1 MSHPGDF
8 DADGPLTGIRVID
21 FTMAFAGPLATM
33 LLADMGADVIKIED
47 ISRPESL
54 EMMRISLN
62 RNKRSVSAN
71 LKTPEGLQV
80 ARDLIATG
88 QVVVSSFRPGV
99 MAGFGLGADDLLAA
113 RPDLIWAS
121 LSGYGETGPQAH
133 RRSMDKIVQAESGL
147 MSIGRMID
155 QVALVDCTA
164 GTTLAAGILGALFRR
179 ERTGRGGR
187 VYGRLLD
194 AGLLL
199 QMTSIAS
206 FSVFGSTDGTAVAGY
221 PVADLFE
228 TADGAVFIAAY
239 YDWHWRAF
247 CKVVGIEDLAED
259 PRFVTR
265 EQRTLPENAD
275 VLRPMLRE
283 IIGRWGRDDLVAA
296 LDQAGVMVTAIR
308 SYPEIFADPQ
318 VVLNQTFID
327 APYRDGL
334 VKLVRPP
341 FTIDDRP
348 TRFIRSSPDIGDDTV
363 EVLTEI
369 GYAPDR
375 ISGLLGRQ
383 VVYDSGAHAPGLPA

>member
-1 MSHPGDF
+1 MAQPGDF

-21 FTMAFAGPLATM
+21 FTMALAGPLSTM
-33 LLADMGADVIKIED
+33 LLADLGADVIKVED

-54 EMMRISLN
+54 EMMRLSLN

-71 LKTPEGLQV
+71 LKTPAGLQV

-99 MAGFGLGADDLLAA
+99 MAGFGLSADDLLPD
-113 RPDLIWAS
+113 RPDLVYAS

-164 GTTLAAGILGALFRR
+164 GTSLAAAIVAALFRR

-199 QMTSIAS
+199 QATSIAS

-228 TADGAVFIAAY
+228 TSDGAVFIAAY

-247 CKVVGIEDLAED
+247 CQVIRIEHLAED

-283 IIGRWGRDDLVAA
+283 IISGWRRDDLVAA

-308 SYPEIFADPQ
+308 QYPEIFADPQ
-318 VVLNQTFID
+318 VQLNQTFID
-327 APYRDGL
+327 APYRDGTA
-334 VKLVRPP
+334 KLVRPP
-341 FTIDDRP
+341 FTIDDQP
-348 TRFIRSSPDIGDDTV
+348 TRFVRSSPDIGDDTV
-363 EVLTEI
+363 AVLTEI
-369 GYAPDR
+369 GYPADR
-375 ISGLLGRQ
+375 ISTLLGEQ
-383 VVYDSGAHAPGLPA
+383 VIYDSEASRPAA

>member
-1 MSHPGDF
+1 MSDQAQH
-8 DADGPLTGIRVID
+8 DAEGPLSGVRVID
-21 FTMAFAGPLATM
+21 FTMAFAGPLSTM

-47 ISRPESL
+47 VSRPESL

-62 RNKRSVSAN
+62 RNKRSVSVN

-80 ARDLIATG
+80 ARDLIATA

-99 MAGFGLGADDLLAA
+99 MANFGLGAEQLLAE
-113 RPDLIWAS
+113 RPDLVYAS
-121 LSGYGETGPQAH
+121 LSGYGEQGPSAH

-147 MSIGRMID
+147 MSIGAMID

-164 GTTLAAGILGALFRR
+164 GTTLSSAIVAALFRR
-179 ERTGRGGR
+179 ERTGRGGL
-187 VYGRLLD
+187 VQGRLLD

-199 QMTSIAS
+199 QMPSIAS
-206 FSVFGSTDGTAVAGY
+206 FSVHGSTDGTAVAGY
-221 PVADLFE
+221 PVASLFD

-247 CKVVGIEDLAED
+247 CDVVGIQHLAED

-275 VLRPMLRE
+275 ILRPMLRDL
-283 IIGRWGRDDLVAA
+283 IATWKRDELVAA
-296 LDQAGVMVTAIR
+296 LDKAGVMVTAIR
-308 SYPEIFADPQ
+308 TYPEIFADPQ
-318 VVLNQTFID
+318 VELNKTFID
-327 APYRDGL
+327 APYRDGT

-348 TRFIRSSPDIGDDTV
+348 TRFVRSSPDIGDDTV
-363 EVLTEI
+363 DVLTEM
-369 GYAPDR
+369 GYDQER
-375 ISGLLGRQ
+375 ISELLNAD
-383 VVYDSGAHAPGLPA
+383 VIYDTALRD

>member
-1 MSHPGDF
+1 MAQPGDF

-21 FTMAFAGPLATM
+21 FTMALAGPLSTM
-33 LLADMGADVIKIED
+33 LLADLGADVIKVED

-54 EMMRISLN
+54 EMMRLSLN

-99 MAGFGLGADDLLAA
+99 MAGFGLSADDLLAD
-113 RPDLIWAS
+113 RPDLVYAS

-164 GTTLAAGILGALFRR
+164 GTTLAAAIVAALFRR

-199 QMTSIAS
+199 QATSIAS

-247 CKVVGIEDLAED
+247 CKVIGIEHLAED

-283 IIGRWGRDDLVAA
+283 DHRRVAA
-296 LDQAGVMVTAIR
+296 RRPRRRARPSGVMVTAIR
-308 SYPEIFADPQ
+308 ALSGDLRRPAGAARTRPSSTRRTATAWPSWCARRSRSMTSRPDSS
-318 VVLNQTFID
+318 
-327 APYRDGL
+327 G
-334 VKLVRPP
+334 RPP
-341 FTIDDRP
+341 TSATTPSRC
-348 TRFIRSSPDIGDDTV
+348 
-363 EVLTEI
+363 
-369 GYAPDR
+369 
-375 ISGLLGRQ
+375 
-383 VVYDSGAHAPGLPA
+383 

>member
-1 MSHPGDF
+1 MSHASDL

-47 ISRPESL
+47 VSRPESL

-62 RNKRSVSAN
+62 RNKRSVSVN
-71 LKTPEGLQV
+71 LKTESGLQV

-99 MAGFGLGADDLLAA
+99 MAGFGLGADDLLGD
-113 RPDLIWAS
+113 RPDLIYAS
-121 LSGYGETGPQAH
+121 LSGYGESGPQAH

-147 MSIGRMID
+147 MSIGRMVD

-164 GTTLAAGILGALFRR
+164 GTTFASAIVASLFRR

-187 VYGRLLD
+187 VSSRLLD

-199 QMTSIAS
+199 QMPSIAS
-206 FSVFGSTDGTAVAGY
+206 FSVVGSTDGTAVAGY

-228 TADGAVFIAAY
+228 TTDGAVFIAAY

-247 CKVVGIEDLAED
+247 CDVLGIEDLAND

-275 VLRPMLRE
+275 VLRPLLRD
-283 IIGRWGRDDLVAA
+283 IIATWQRDSLVAA
-296 LDQAGVMVTAIR
+296 LDKAGVMVTAIR
-308 SYPEIFADPQ
+308 QYPEIFADPQ

-327 APYRDGL
+327 APYRDGV

-348 TRFIRSSPDIGDDTV
+348 TRFVRSSPDIGDDTV
-363 EVLTEI
+363 EVLSEI
-369 GYAPDR
+369 GYPHER
-375 ISGLLGRQ
+375 IATLLGEQ
-383 VVYDSGAHAPGLPA
+383 VIYDSGASQAAS